1 MKKNVCLTLLIILCS
16 CNIIAVEEFPYNY
29 IQNIQIVDL
38 WPEDCLTFEEFSKVN
53 LNEIEKDPDKW
64 SSLYP
69 NENLNQL
76 TLTTL
81 ASSVLGDKYKSENIC
96 DGKIETAWVEGVD
109 GDGIGEWIKISI
121 DAYTVLSEITTT
133 PFEISGIAIIPGYG
147 KSEKTWVENN
157 RVKKLM
163 LVIHTPPKVIP
174 KENEWVVIR
183 LNLKDENK
191 FQIFSIPVELT
202 AANINPMRKI
212 VWLKIEEVY
221 KGTKYEDTCIS
232 EFVAFGGFSN

>member
-1 MKKNVCLTLLIILCS
+1 MKKIICLTLLVIICS
-16 CNIIAVEEFPYNY
+16 YNIIAVEEFPCNY
-29 IQNIQIVDL
+29 IQNIKIVDL
-38 WPEDCLTFEEFSKVN
+38 WPEDCLTLEEFSKVN

-133 PFEISGIAIIPGYG
+133 PFEISKIAIIPGYG

-183 LNLKDENK
+183 LNLEDENK

-202 AANINPMRKI
+202 AANVYPMRKA

>member
-1 MKKNVCLTLLIILCS
+1 MKKIICLTLLVIICS
-16 CNIIAVEEFPYNY
+16 YNIIAVEEFPCNY
-29 IQNIQIVDL
+29 IQNIKIVDL

-69 NENLNQL
+69 NENLNQI

-96 DGKIETAWVEGVD
+96 DGKIETAWVEGVG

-133 PFEISGIAIIPGYG
+133 PFEISKIAIIPGYG

-157 RVKKLM
+157 RVK
-163 LVIHTPPKVIP
+163 
-174 KENEWVVIR
+174 N
-183 LNLKDENK
+183 
-191 FQIFSIPVELT
+191 
-202 AANINPMRKI
+202 
-212 VWLKIEEVY
+212 
-221 KGTKYEDTCIS
+221 
-232 EFVAFGGFSN
+232 

>member
-38 WPEDCLTFEEFSKVN
+38 WPEECLSLEEFSQVN
-53 LNEIEKDPDKW
+53 LKELKLYGSKW
-64 SSLYP
+64 SSFYP
-69 NENLNQL
+69 NENLDQL
-76 TLTTL
+76 MLTTS
-81 ASSVLGDKYKSENIC
+81 ASSVLGDRYKSENIC
-96 DGKIETAWVEGVD
+96 DGKIETAWVEGVG

-133 PFEISGIAIIPGYG
+133 PFEISKIAIIPGYG

-163 LVIHTPPKVIP
+163 LVIHTPPEVIP
-174 KENEWVVIR
+174 EKNEWVVLR

-191 FQIFSIPVELT
+191 FQIFNIPVKLR
-202 AANINPMRKI
+202 AANVYPMKKI
-212 VWLKIEEVY
+212 VWLRIEEIY